1 MKNGLLKNQEQ
12 GEGNVNPLQYSCLGN
27 PIDRG
32 AWWATVQGVTKK
44 KKIKNKKK
52 MLTIYYL
59 HYSIL
64 HCTRVLAIE
73 LRKEGEEGRRGE
85 KREEGNVGRKEGRKA
100 GKY

>member
-1 MKNGLLKNQEQ
+1 MRNGILQNQEQ
-12 GEGNVNPLQYSCLGN
+12 EKDV
-27 PIDRG
+27 R
-32 AWWATVQGVTKK
+32 
-44 KKIKNKKK
+44 
-52 MLTIYYL
+52 YYL

-85 KREEGNVGRKEGRKA
+85 KWEEEKVGRKEGRKA

>member
-1 MKNGLLKNQEQ
+1 MRNGILQNQEQ
-12 GEGNVNPLQYSCLGN
+12 EKDVC
-27 PIDRG
+27 
-32 AWWATVQGVTKK
+32 
-44 KKIKNKKK
+44 
-52 MLTIYYL
+52 YYL

-85 KREEGNVGRKEGRKA
+85 KREEEKVGRKEGRKA